1 MINFYTKC
9 FYVFYKISTVCFII
23 RKEEKDIFKSNT
35 PNIIKHDPVSS
46 HEIPPVPQL
55 SHAVSWLLFLPSP
68 LPSVAIKTFFTL
80 YHPCTYPLYLSSSIS
95 FVQQKPLRLKIFLKE
110 RVYWA
115 IRCQRTRFWG
125 VQSEAPAAG
134 LDGEGKRVHHPRVD
148 RALLYRA
155 FGEEVCKL
163 LWKDLHWL

>member
-55 SHAVSWLLFLPSP
+55 SHAVSWLLFLPRP

-80 YHPCTYPLYLSSSIS
+80 YHPCTYPLYLSSSVS
-95 FVQQKPLRLKIFLKE
+95 FVQQKPLRLKFFLKE

-115 IRCQRTRFWG
+115 IRLPEDQVLGRAVWTTSSRTGWRRQTCPPSPGWQG
-125 VQSEAPAAG
+125 SVI
-134 LDGEGKRVHHPRVD
+134 
-148 RALLYRA
+148 RA